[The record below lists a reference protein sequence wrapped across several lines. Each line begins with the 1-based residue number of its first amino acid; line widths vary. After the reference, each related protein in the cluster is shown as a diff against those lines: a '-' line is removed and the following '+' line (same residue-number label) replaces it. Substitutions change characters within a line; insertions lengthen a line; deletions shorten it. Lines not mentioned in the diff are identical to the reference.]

1 MKIWR
6 YTEPFLD
13 SRVKWTTCFLLKQ
26 LYQNCTDSTQKNA
39 SIFSYPELTESV
51 AYKLKPHIIELSSNI
66 PQVQPTVL
74 RNGSPHFYFP
84 PFWKKQGSKSDI
96 NIYLKYIKMYF
107 KVFFI
112 PQHTTRGFKTASS
125 ICITISFQKRTH
137 FHSTWD
143 TEIGDDTLFKLDDLM
158 QCRCWIKTKQDSLSR
173 THKSFYILRSP

>member
-1 MKIWR
+1 MLPYFPIRNWQKVLPTNLSLTLLSSVQIFPKFSPQSS
-6 YTEPFLD
+6 EMGLLIFI
-13 SRVKWTTCFLLKQ
+13 FLL
-26 LYQNCTDSTQKNA
+26 
-39 SIFSYPELTESV
+39 FE
-51 AYKLKPHIIELSSNI
+51 
-66 PQVQPTVL
+66 
-74 RNGSPHFYFP
+74 
-84 PFWKKQGSKSDI
+84 KKQGSKSDI